1 MPFSMV
7 TKLKFLSFSQL
18 TKMFKLFSYKSEMND
33 VPVQTVAGSTLPL
46 VQLPRDEEAFDYNP
60 FENRKVAHPT
70 T

>member
-1 MPFSMV
+1 
-7 TKLKFLSFSQL
+7 
-18 TKMFKLFSYKSEMND
+18 MND

-60 FENRKVAHPT
+60 FEHRKVAHPT